1 MAHIIRIHTLDEG
14 VFNKKGKA
22 TMKNMNYRNAFV
34 RVSATN
40 LAKSDNKDLGVNAG
54 DTITYTRAD
63 IEEKLKSWIER
74 KKDIRYYLIEHNEDE
89 NNRHFHIVLDFG
101 DTSQARFSTL
111 KKMFPYGDIERC
123 KGGVKNCVRYLVHAD
138 QPEKTPYDWDDIV
151 TNAKDKLE
159 GYKIPGQRSVDAK
172 LEYILGEIY
181 AGRIREYEIA
191 EKIEPEI
198 YVRYAAKIKSAF
210 EYREKKVMLDSNREI
225 TVIVLQGTTGLGKST
240 YAKAY
245 AEKMGKK
252 YCLSSASNDPCQDY
266 GGEDVLILDDYNP
279 INLRIEDFMK
289 MIDPHNNAS
298 IKSRYRNKRF
308 IGDTIIITT
317 NTDITRWYPRAAA
330 VHRSAMFR
338 RITTVLNFVSRNEFG
353 EVQYEVCS
361 IREYD
366 EKNSR
371 SGVIDHQ
378 VVLVPEEKAVFDLGR
393 YIDINGDEKNK
404 KKIINILKE
413 I

>member
-14 VFNKKGKA
+14 VFNKKGKSI
-22 TMKNMNYRNAFV
+22 MNMSFRNAFV
-34 RVSATN
+34 RVSASNT
-40 LAKSDNKDLGVNAG
+40 AKSDNADIGVHAG

-63 IEEKLKSWIER
+63 IDEKLQSWTER
-74 KKDIRYYLIEHNEDE
+74 KKDVRYYLIEHNEDE
-89 NNRHFHIVLDFG
+89 NNRHFHVVLDFG

-123 KGGVKNCVRYLVHAD
+123 KGGVKACVRYLVHAD
-138 QPEKTPYDWDDIV
+138 QPEKAQYDWDDIV

-159 GYKIPGQRSVDAK
+159 GYKIPGQKSINTR
-172 LEYILGEIY
+172 LEYILGEII

-198 YVRYAAKIKSAF
+198 YVRYATKIKNAF
-210 EYREKKVMLDSNREI
+210 EYREKKVLLDSNREI
-225 TVIVLQGTTGLGKST
+225 TVIVLQGTTGLGKTT

-245 AEKMGKK
+245 AKRLGKR

-266 GGEDVLILDDYNP
+266 GGEDVFILDDYNP
-279 INLRIEDFMK
+279 ANLKIEDFMK
-289 MIDPHNNAS
+289 MLDPHNNAS
-298 IKSRYRNKRF
+298 VKSRYKNKRF

-317 NTDITRWYPRAAA
+317 NTDITRWYPRAAK

-338 RITTVLNFVSRNEFG
+338 RITTVLNFLSKDSSGN
-353 EVQYEVCS
+353 VQYEVCS

-366 EKNSR
+366 EKDSKT
-371 SGVIDHQ
+371 GVIDHQ
-378 VVLVPEEKAVFDLGR
+378 VVLVPEEKAVFDLGK
-393 YIDINGDEKNK
+393 YIDIDGDEKNK
-404 KKIINILKE
+404 QKIINILKE